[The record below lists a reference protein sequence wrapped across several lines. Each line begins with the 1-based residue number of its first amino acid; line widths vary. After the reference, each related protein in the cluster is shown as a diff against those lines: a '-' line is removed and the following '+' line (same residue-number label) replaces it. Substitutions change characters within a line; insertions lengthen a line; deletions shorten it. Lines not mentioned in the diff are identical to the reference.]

1 MCRRTNYILN
11 NYEQLYLNYSNLQIT
26 NTVSNFMHTLHDL
39 KIHFLMK
46 KLLKKLYLLKTMKSH
61 NVSS

>member
-11 NYEQLYLNYSNLQIT
+11 NYEQLHLNYSNLQIT
-26 NTVSNFMHTLHDL
+26 NTISNFMHTLYDL
-39 KIHFLMK
+39 KTHFLMK
-46 KLLKKLYLLKTMKSH
+46 KLLKKLYLSKTMKSH